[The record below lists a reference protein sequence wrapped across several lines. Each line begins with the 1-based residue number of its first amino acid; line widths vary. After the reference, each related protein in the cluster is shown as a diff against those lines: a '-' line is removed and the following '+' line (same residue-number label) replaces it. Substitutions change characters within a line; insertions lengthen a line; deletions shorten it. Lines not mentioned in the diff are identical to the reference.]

1 MNLFEKKKKLAD
13 LIKNEDK
20 SITFYKPKKAP
31 KSSLVWESFNIVVI
45 NNVRQEMVCCE
56 KCKQLLAY
64 RQKDG
69 TASLAKHKRSCQ
81 TTDNDIDTDNNSTK
95 NLAKQTQVTE
105 YYSSKKSHIVPK
117 IIREKVKTACTEFT
131 ALDSRAFETV
141 AGDGFIKMAQ
151 SIFDAGRHFSPTS
164 SISVKEIIPAPVTI
178 SRHIDQIYENK
189 KNELIRLSYCGL
201 ALRFITEDYKLHNF
215 ILGCILYDIDSQSA
229 NNIRLFV
236 DAQLLSFGLTLN
248 NKIFVVTDN
257 ENKMRAAFKEKCTR
271 IGCSIHYLS
280 KQLEH
285 SFTSEEIDRTLV
297 RCTEIQ
303 KLFDNV
309 KKVVTHVRRTHRQV
323 KLKQKLQLYS
333 DTRFNGAFYM
343 LNVFLNVFDDIG
355 SVLSSGYIDYLTG
368 VDKDL
373 LEEVCQFLIV
383 FDNAINQLSEEER
396 PTMHQVLPIRQ
407 LLIDH
412 CEVIFEDSSE
422 LKELK
427 LFLGERIRSVWILQD
442 QHYICTF
449 LHPRLKRF
457 DTAPHEKDI
466 AFNLVKQELLARIST
481 PSVTTDTA
489 SKAVATDGTVII
501 DSTAPVNSNNLLDR
515 CFDKPRPI
523 TSSDATPVKELNDYM
538 ALVVADEQSDDILL
552 FWKNHEKT
560 FPTLS
565 KIVRDFYA
573 IPASNTIV
581 ERLFSASKNIVTDRR
596 TSLAEAKL
604 NKLLFLKKNLFTLR
618 EIKKDKLNKNAEQS
632 KQKLFIPDGESI
644 VIIEDVDSA
653 ISSPT
658 IKRMKPND
666 DNDEDDGDLLY
677 DIEHMYDSEESD
689 NIFLNF

>member
-1 MNLFEKKKKLAD
+1 
-13 LIKNEDK
+13 
-20 SITFYKPKKAP
+20 
-31 KSSLVWESFNIVVI
+31 
-45 NNVRQEMVCCE
+45 
-56 KCKQLLAY
+56 
-64 RQKDG
+64 
-69 TASLAKHKRSCQ
+69 
-81 TTDNDIDTDNNSTK
+81 
-95 NLAKQTQVTE
+95 
-105 YYSSKKSHIVPK
+105 
-117 IIREKVKTACTEFT
+117 
-131 ALDSRAFETV
+131 
-141 AGDGFIKMAQ
+141 
-151 SIFDAGRHFSPTS
+151 
-164 SISVKEIIPAPVTI
+164 
-178 SRHIDQIYENK
+178 
-189 KNELIRLSYCGL
+189 
-201 ALRFITEDYKLHNF
+201 
-215 ILGCILYDIDSQSA
+215 
-229 NNIRLFV
+229 V

-285 SFTSEEIDRTLV
+285 SFTSEEIDRTFV

-538 ALVVADEQSDDILL
+538 ALVVADEQS
-552 FWKNHEKT
+552 
-560 FPTLS
+560 
-565 KIVRDFYA
+565 
-573 IPASNTIV
+573 
-581 ERLFSASKNIVTDRR
+581 
-596 TSLAEAKL
+596 
-604 NKLLFLKKNLFTLR
+604 
-618 EIKKDKLNKNAEQS
+618 
-632 KQKLFIPDGESI
+632 
-644 VIIEDVDSA
+644 
-653 ISSPT
+653 
-658 IKRMKPND
+658 
-666 DNDEDDGDLLY
+666 
-677 DIEHMYDSEESD
+677 
-689 NIFLNF
+689 